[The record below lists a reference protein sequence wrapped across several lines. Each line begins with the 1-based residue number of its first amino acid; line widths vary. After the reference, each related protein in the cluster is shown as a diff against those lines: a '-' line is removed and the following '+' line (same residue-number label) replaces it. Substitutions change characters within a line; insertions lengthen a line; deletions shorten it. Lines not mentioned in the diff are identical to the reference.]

1 MKEQTEAAIRNVA
14 SIDDEITKEML
25 DQAIDIL
32 RGEMA
37 GRNDLVHV
45 MKRRDVMKHLKIH
58 RRTLDYYL
66 EKGYLKRVYGGERKK
81 ALGVSRESFLQ
92 FMAQRVVASGGTCR
106 TGGTMRPGASATRGT

>member
-1 MKEQTEAAIRNVA
+1 MKDQTEAAIRSVA

-45 MKRRDVMKHLKIH
+45 MKRKDVMKHLGIH

-66 EKGYLKRVYGGERKK
+66 EKGYLQRVYGGGQR
-81 ALGVSRESFLQ
+81 AIGISRESFIR
-92 FMAQRVVASGGTCR
+92 FMTKRVAPSEVKNEK
-106 TGGTMRPGASATRGT
+106 

>member
-1 MKEQTEAAIRNVA
+1 MKDQTEAAIRSVA

-45 MKRRDVMKHLKIH
+45 MKRKDVMKHLKIH
-58 RRTLDYYL
+58 RRTFDYYL
-66 EKGYLKRVYGGERKK
+66 KMGYLKRMYGGGRKK
-81 ALGVSRESFLQ
+81 ALGVSRERFLQ
-92 FMAQRVVASGGTCR
+92 FMAQRVAGTEGSRR
-106 TGGTMRPGASATRGT
+106 TGVKSVTGGKR

>member
-1 MKEQTEAAIRNVA
+1 MKDQTEAAIRNIA
-14 SIDDEITKEML
+14 SIDGEISKEML

-45 MKRRDVMKHLKIH
+45 MKRKDVMKHLGIH

-66 EKGYLKRVYGGERKK
+66 EKGYLERVYGGGQK
-81 ALGVSRESFLQ
+81 AIGVSRESFLR
-92 FMAQRVVASGGTCR
+92 FQRERVGKGVSK
-106 TGGTMRPGASATRGT
+106 

>member
-1 MKEQTEAAIRNVA
+1 MSRRGAGKQLEWCAERTHTMKDQTEAAIRSVA

-45 MKRRDVMKHLKIH
+45 MKRKDVMKHLKIH
-58 RRTLDYYL
+58 RRTLDHYL
-66 EKGYLKRVYGGERKK
+66 KMGYLKRVYGGGRKK
-81 ALGVSRESFLQ
+81 ALGVSRESFLE
-92 FMAQRVVASGGTCR
+92 FMKKRVKE
-106 TGGTMRPGASATRGT
+106 

>member
-1 MKEQTEAAIRNVA
+1 MKDQTEAAIRSVA

-45 MKRRDVMKHLKIH
+45 MKRKDVMKHLNPPFH
-58 RRTLDYYL
+58 VRPLF
-66 EKGYLKRVYGGERKK
+66 RK
-81 ALGVSRESFLQ
+81 FLQ
-92 FMAQRVVASGGTCR
+92 RNVA
-106 TGGTMRPGASATRGT
+106 

>member
-1 MKEQTEAAIRNVA
+1 MKDQTEAAIRNIA
-14 SIDDEITKEML
+14 SIDGEISKEML

-45 MKRRDVMKHLKIH
+45 MKRKDVMKHLGIH

-66 EKGYLKRVYGGERKK
+66 EKGYLERVYGGGQK
-81 ALGVSRESFLQ
+81 AIGVSRESFLR
-92 FMAQRVVASGGTCR
+92 FQRERVGRGVAK
-106 TGGTMRPGASATRGT
+106 

>member
-1 MKEQTEAAIRNVA
+1 MKDQTEAAIRNIA
-14 SIDDEITKEML
+14 SIDGEISKEML

-45 MKRRDVMKHLKIH
+45 MKRKDVMKHLGIH

-66 EKGYLKRVYGGERKK
+66 EKGYLERVYGGGQK
-81 ALGVSRESFLQ
+81 AIGVSRESFLR
-92 FMAQRVVASGGTCR
+92 FQRERVGMGVAK
-106 TGGTMRPGASATRGT
+106 